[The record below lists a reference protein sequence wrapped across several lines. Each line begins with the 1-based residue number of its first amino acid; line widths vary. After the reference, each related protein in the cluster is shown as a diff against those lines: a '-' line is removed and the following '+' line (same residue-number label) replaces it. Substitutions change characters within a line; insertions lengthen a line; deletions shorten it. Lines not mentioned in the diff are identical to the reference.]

1 MHNGVFATMEEVI
14 EFYDNGGGKGKGLP
28 VANQTLGED
37 KLLLS
42 DSEKQALIFFM
53 HTLTENITP
62 DTPPS
67 RLPDSKN
74 KNWNN
79 RVVGGLY

>member
-1 MHNGVFATMEEVI
+1 MEEVI
-14 EFYDNGGGKGKGLP
+14 DFYDNGGGKGKGLP
-28 VANQTLGED
+28 IANQTLGED
-37 KLLLS
+37 KLLLTAE
-42 DSEKQALIFFM
+42 EKQALILFM
-53 HTLTENITP
+53 HSLTEDIAW

-67 RLPDSKN
+67 RLPASKN